1 MISFGHPNFGSWLL
15 VLGTNIMRFPLS
27 EQLTLPVTFERY
39 VQGALH
45 PDGRRYLPQLIFRLN
60 SGILIG
66 VVDRH
71 HYVDPELVGLAGVGQ
86 FVYLL
91 SNIRLQTQGQHEQ
104 GIRPESVTAG
114 YISTAPEA
122 YGRVVAVPSWE
133 HRSGELP
140 YESLYTELLL
150 DVGDGIVGVRTSM
163 TADDMTAKVG
173 APSVAAGDWLAVSRS
188 RIDILGFEPLDTSAS
203 SAAA

>member
-1 MISFGHPNFGSWLL
+1 
-15 VLGTNIMRFPLS
+15 MRFPLS

-39 VQGALH
+39 VPGALH

-60 SGILIG
+60 SGMLVS

-71 HYVDPELVGLAGVGQ
+71 HYVDPELVGRAGSTQ

-91 SNIRLQTQGQHEQ
+91 STIQLQPAGQYLQ
-104 GIRPESVTAG
+104 GIRPESEKAG

-122 YGRVVAVPSWE
+122 YGRVVSVPSWE

-140 YESLYTELLL
+140 YDSLYTELLL
-150 DVGDGIVGVRTSM
+150 DVGDGVVGVRTSM
-163 TADDMTAKVG
+163 TAEDVTAKVG
-173 APSVAAGDWLAVSRS
+173 ASSVVAGDWLAVSRS
-188 RIDILGFEPLDTSAS
+188 RIDILGFEPLDIGT
-203 SAAA
+203 